1 MKDVLCHLRELR
13 IYPDKKRE
21 PLKSVSEEE
30 AIIRLIFYIYHAG
43 CIFLQCRERNRG
55 KIRDRKMVK
64 TMITLDNVYGTN
76 YRDNVLISK
85 HFFE

>member
-1 MKDVLCHLRELR
+1 MDRREKGLKER
-13 IYPDKKRE
+13 VEYREKR
-21 PLKSVSEEE
+21 KRR
-30 AIIRLIFYIYHAG
+30 AR
-43 CIFLQCRERNRG
+43 
-55 KIRDRKMVK
+55 KRDRKMVK